1 MIFQILL
8 LQLHIAVTVL
18 IVSKKGLKSH
28 QKEGSTRKNGKL
40 STKARYIT
48 KENKWKSVVCD
59 GAK

>member
-28 QKEGSTRKNGKL
+28 QKEGSTKK
-40 STKARYIT
+40 
-48 KENKWKSVVCD
+48 KWKIKHQSKIYNKGKQMEMGCL
-59 GAK
+59 